1 MTSTYP
7 SPRTRIAKLRFQSS
21 HSMQDYDY
29 SSEPAKAS
37 SASGTVRSDIQSAD
51 YMPTANDLSEEN
63 RLVKNRISIELKER
77 CSLVTLYRD
86 LNEEYAESRTALQ
99 STGIML
105 SAVQSQISELRGK
118 SERREHQLE
127 EALELNKAL
136 SAKFFSLGRKLDDTQ
151 ANSKQLIMLKEKR
164 ISDLKEK
171 QLQLRAE
178 ISRLQ
183 LDNVRLVQV
192 TAEQKDNIKS
202 KDVQIEALEKNN
214 SVLINVLGQI
224 ETVSAAM
231 GIIKQHSLAT
241 SPDRAHPKKVNS
253 WWGT

>member
-1 MTSTYP
+1 MTSTYA

-21 HSMQDYDY
+21 HSMQDCDY

-37 SASGTVRSDIQSAD
+37 SASGTDRSDIQSAD
-51 YMPTANDLSEEN
+51 YMPTADDLSEEN
-63 RLVKNRISIELKER
+63 RLVKNRISIELKKR

-105 SAVQSQISELRGK
+105 SAVQRQISELRGK

-136 SAKFFSLGRKLDDTQ
+136 SAKFFSLGCKLDDTQ

-164 ISDLKEK
+164 ISNMKEQ

-183 LDNVRLVQV
+183 LDNVRLVEV

-231 GIIKQHSLAT
+231 GIIKQHSLTT
-241 SPDRAHPKKVNS
+241 SPDRAHPKKVKS

>member
-1 MTSTYP
+1 MTSTNG
-7 SPRTRIAKLRFQSS
+7 SPRTRIVKLRFQPS
-21 HSMQDYDY
+21 HFCTQDCDH
-29 SSEPAKAS
+29 SSERATAS
-37 SASGTVRSDIQSAD
+37 ATSDTPRS
-51 YMPTANDLSEEN
+51 DLSEEN
-63 RLVKNRISIELKER
+63 RLVKNRINLELKDR
-77 CSLVTLYRD
+77 CSLVVLHRD
-86 LNEEYAESRTALQ
+86 LNKEYAESRTALQ

-105 SAVQSQISELRGK
+105 SAVQRQISELRGR

-127 EALELNKAL
+127 EALELNKTL
-136 SAKFFSLGRKLDDTQ
+136 SATFDSLGRQLDDTQ
-151 ANSKQLIMLKEKR
+151 AKSKQLIMLKDKQ
-164 ISDLKEK
+164 ISDLKEQ

-192 TAEQKDNIKS
+192 TAEQKDNIQS

-224 ETVSAAM
+224 EMVSAAM
-231 GIIKQHSLAT
+231 GVLKQHSLTT
-241 SPDRAHPKKVNS
+241 SPDGAHHLKKVKS

>member
-1 MTSTYP
+1 
-7 SPRTRIAKLRFQSS
+7 
-21 HSMQDYDY
+21 MQDCDY
-29 SSEPAKAS
+29 RSEPAKVLA
-37 SASGTVRSDIQSAD
+37 ASGTVRSEIQSAD
-51 YMPTANDLSEEN
+51 YGPTADDLSEEN
-63 RLVKNRISIELKER
+63 RLVKNRITIELKER
-77 CSLVTLYRD
+77 CALVALYRD
-86 LNEEYAESRTALQ
+86 LNEEYAESREALQ

-105 SAVQSQISELRGK
+105 SAVQLQISELRGRN
-118 SERREHQLE
+118 ERREHQLE
-127 EALELNKAL
+127 KALELNKSL

-151 ANSKQLIMLKEKR
+151 ANSNQLLMLKEQQ
-164 ISDLKEK
+164 ISNLKEQ

-183 LDNVRLVQV
+183 SDNIRLVQV
-192 TAEQKDNIKS
+192 TAEQKDNIQS

-231 GIIKQHSLAT
+231 GIIKQQSLAT
-241 SPDRAHPKKVNS
+241 SPDRAHPRKVKS